1 MWYNNN
7 TKLMVVVLLIVVESD
22 CVDCGL
28 PCIYESC
35 KYYKVIQ
42 YYCDKCGEE
51 TDDLY
56 YWDSYELCI
65 KCILKQ
71 LERVEYDG

>member
-1 MWYNNN
+1 MA
-7 TKLMVVVLLIVVESD
+7 VILLIVVESD

-28 PCIYESC
+28 PCIYEAC
-35 KYYKVIQ
+35 KYYKVIR
-42 YYCDKCGEE
+42 YYCDRCGEE

-56 YWDSYELCI
+56 YWDGYELCI
-65 KCILKQ
+65 ECILKQ